1 MHNGKRGGRCWGG
14 GGGAGEEWWTE
25 TGKINMDV
33 VSSRV
38 LMSTTQGHVR
48 KKYKWAERKNEE
60 RERCEILTVSATPP
74 TVTAER
80 Q

>member
-1 MHNGKRGGRCWGG
+1 MHNGKRGGCWGG
-14 GGGAGEEWWTE
+14 GGGGEEWWTE

-48 KKYKWAERKNEE
+48 KKYKINGQKEKMK
-60 RERCEILTVSATPP
+60 REKDVKY
-74 TVTAER
+74 
-80 Q
+80 

>member
-1 MHNGKRGGRCWGG
+1 MHNGKRGGRWSGG
-14 GGGAGEEWWTE
+14 GGREEWWTE

-48 KKYKWAERKNEE
+48 KKYKLNGQKEKM
-60 RERCEILTVSATPP
+60 REKDVKY
-74 TVTAER
+74 
-80 Q
+80 